1 MSNASFKA
9 YTVAPEAIA
18 LLKVLLDNRK
28 AEGEWDDSD
37 RWGSATSLAFDLAE
51 YLCFKHGVMVDDFS
65 PDMASLEEE
74 FWGYPVDMLLEVSN
88 GPLPALRSLLEA
100 MGEAY

>member
-1 MSNASFKA
+1 
-9 YTVAPEAIA
+9 
-18 LLKVLLDNRK
+18 
-28 AEGEWDDSD
+28 
-37 RWGSATSLAFDLAE
+37 
-51 YLCFKHGVMVDDFS
+51 
-65 PDMASLEEE
+65 MASLEEE